1 MPARIAVNGFGRIG
15 RAFTRAF
22 VQGRAAGTVDPSIEL
37 VAINDLGDLETLA
50 HLLAN
55 DSVHGPANH
64 PVVVTDGGLEVDA
77 HKIAVCRDRDP
88 ATLPWDELG
97 VDLVVESTGIFTSR
111 VAAAAHLD
119 AGARRVVV
127 SAPGTDVDNTI
138 VIGVNDTTFDP
149 ATQQVISNAS
159 CTTNCLAP
167 MVKVLDD
174 AFGLEQGLI
183 TTVHAYTG
191 DQVLVDGPHRDLRR
205 ARSAATNIVP
215 TSTGAARAIGLV
227 MPHLDGRLDG
237 QAMRVPI
244 PNGSVTDLVAR
255 LSNTVTA
262 DEVNAAF
269 RDAAAT
275 GPLGSVLEYR
285 EAPLVSSD
293 IVGSPASCV
302 FDADLTIAMGDTVK
316 VNGWYDNEWGYANR
330 LLDLV
335 LLTAV

>member
-1 MPARIAVNGFGRIG
+1 
-15 RAFTRAF
+15 
-22 VQGRAAGTVDPSIEL
+22 
-37 VAINDLGDLETLA
+37 
-50 HLLAN
+50 
-55 DSVHGPANH
+55 
-64 PVVVTDGGLEVDA
+64 
-77 HKIAVCRDRDP
+77 
-88 ATLPWDELG
+88 
-97 VDLVVESTGIFTSR
+97 
-111 VAAAAHLD
+111 
-119 AGARRVVV
+119 
-127 SAPGTDVDNTI
+127 
-138 VIGVNDTTFDP
+138 
-149 ATQQVISNAS
+149 
-159 CTTNCLAP
+159 
-167 MVKVLDD
+167 
-174 AFGLEQGLI
+174 
-183 TTVHAYTG
+183 
-191 DQVLVDGPHRDLRR
+191 
-205 ARSAATNIVP
+205 
-215 TSTGAARAIGLV
+215 

-255 LSNTVTA
+255 LSNTVTG